1 MDGERL
7 GINRKIHCLIKKVQ
21 SECYKNETISDERY
35 YKLLKKYVVDLSQ
48 KYDEL
53 TKYFL
58 NITNIEDALYSN
70 FSPLPLNENKV
81 KCRSIATSIGACTLL
96 PENCLPYK
104 RKLKCEIQEFESKAT
119 TLILKY
125 NKCLDVIEDLRKVTP
140 KGKTGDIIIKFG
152 LDKNSDLI
160 CMYCDLNP
168 YDSTIA
174 INPTVYLFFGEYHTW
189 ERRLFM
195 YIHYQDMAGALEI
208 PDFRTEK
215 PRCGHGKFVLNNL
228 ELIVREYNKR
238 IMKIRERNPDFV
250 IYLPIEYIHGSIAP
264 NESVIS
270 YQDLYNLYDKCGY
283 ITDGHLYRKV

>member
-1 MDGERL
+1 M

-21 SECYKNETISDERY
+21 SECYKSETVSDERY
-35 YKLLKKYVVDLSQ
+35 YKLLKKYVIDLSR

-53 TKYFL
+53 KKYFL

-70 FSPLPLNENKV
+70 FSPLPLNDNKV
-81 KCRSIATSIGACTLL
+81 KCRRIATNIGACTLL
-96 PENCLPYK
+96 PENCLPHK

-174 INPTVYLFFGEYHTW
+174 INPTVYLYFGEYHTW
-189 ERRLFM
+189 ERKLFM
-195 YIHYQDMAGALEI
+195 YIHYQDMEGALEI
-208 PDFRTEK
+208 QDFQTGK
-215 PRCGHGKFVLNNL
+215 PRCEHGKFVLNNL
-228 ELIVREYNKR
+228 ELIVREYNIR
-238 IMKIRERNPDFV
+238 IMKIRERSPEYLV
-250 IYLPIEYIHGSIAP
+250 YLPIEYIHGSIVP